1 MMNIRTRLAKLYQHV
16 GTNQNKLCNQSPI
29 RTTVVGSY
37 PFPGWLEFAVKN
49 LNEFGNADREELIE
63 SMTLSSQPFTI
74 R

>member
-1 MMNIRTRLAKLYQHV
+1 MQPL
-16 GTNQNKLCNQSPI
+16 PI

-37 PFPGWLEFAVKN
+37 PFPGWLEFSVKH

-63 SMTLSSQPFTI
+63 SMTVSLPPFTI